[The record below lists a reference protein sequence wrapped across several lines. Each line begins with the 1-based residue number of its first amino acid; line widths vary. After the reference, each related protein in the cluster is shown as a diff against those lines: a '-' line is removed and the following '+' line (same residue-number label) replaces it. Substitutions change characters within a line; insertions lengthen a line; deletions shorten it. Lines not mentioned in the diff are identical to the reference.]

1 MLGRKQPSASEME
14 DICSEVL
21 RRVRPRPAD
30 RKRLDRIT
38 SKLLKRVNQ
47 VCAQLKVPGRG
58 VLVGSAARGTWLRQE
73 RDIDIFILLPEEL
86 PREEL
91 EKQGLAVARK
101 VAGKR
106 RKELFAEHPYV
117 TTCVGGF
124 EVDLVPCYDVAD
136 PKKIRSAV
144 DRSPH
149 HNAYIQRQMTPELAD
164 EVLLLKQFMTG
175 VGAYGAELKVQGF
188 SGYLCELL
196 VLHHRSFRDVVT
208 AASKWRP
215 STVIDP
221 KGDYPDPGEARALFA
236 KQPLIFI
243 DPVDPN
249 RNVAAAVSIQ
259 NFAIFVRACQ
269 DFLEEPDLRFFF
281 PKPVCRLSARQMISL
296 MKQRGTTL
304 FCVVF
309 KSPEVVPD
317 ILYPQLRKTE
327 RALITRLAGAGFDV
341 LRSDVCSDGRSLIL
355 LELAIARLP
364 RTRVHIGP
372 PITVGAGNFIQKH
385 LKRKFTGPFIDQAGR
400 LAFEVE
406 RELVNARQ
414 VLERALIEQEAFG
427 KHIKESLAK
436 GYEIYEGKQIVR
448 LCRDRKICEFVSEYL
463 TRCLP
468 WYR

>member
-1 MLGRKQPSASEME
+1 M
-14 DICSEVL
+14 
-21 RRVRPRPAD
+21 
-30 RKRLDRIT
+30 
-38 SKLLKRVNQ
+38 
-47 VCAQLKVPGRG
+47 
-58 VLVGSAARGTWLRQE
+58 LVGSAARGTWLRQE

-117 TTCVGGF
+117 TTCVDGF

-149 HNAYIQRQMTPELAD
+149 HNAYIQRHMTPELAD

-175 VGAYGAELKVQGF
+175 VGTYGAELKVQGF

-196 VLHHRSFRDVVT
+196 ILHHRSFKDVIA

-215 STVIDP
+215 ATVIDP

-249 RNVAAAVSIQ
+249 RNVAAAVSLQ
-259 NFAIFVRACQ
+259 NFATFIRACQ
-269 DFLEEPDLRFFF
+269 DFMEEPDLRFFF
-281 PKPVCRLSARQMISL
+281 PKPVPRLSARQMIDL
-296 MKQRGTTL
+296 LRQRGTTL
-304 FCVVF
+304 YCIVF
-309 KSPEVVPD
+309 ESPKVVPD

-327 RALITRLAGAGFDV
+327 RAIITRLAGAGFDV
-341 LRSDVCSDGRSLIL
+341 LRSDVWSNGQSIIL
-355 LELAIARLP
+355 LELAVAQLP

-372 PITVGAGNFIQKH
+372 PITVEVRSFIQKH
-385 LKRKFTGPFIDQAGR
+385 LKRKFTGPFIDEAGR
-400 LAFEVE
+400 LAFEIE
-406 RELVNARQ
+406 REQTNARQ

-427 KHIKESLAK
+427 KHVRESLAK
-436 GYEIYEGKQIVR
+436 GYKIYEGKQIAR
-448 LCRDRKICEFVSEYL
+448 LSRDRKICQFLSEYL